1 MKTAIKGPPTVFID
15 LLGIFSVSA
24 TSRRIHAFGGLGA
37 DTTILTISRRI
48 NKSGSLYFSESDF
61 FLPAEKG

>member
-15 LLGIFSVSA
+15 LLGIVSMNA
-24 TSRRIHAFGGLGA
+24 TSCRIHAFVGLGA